1 MTEKQYVIANRNAF
15 RVYIGVMICC
25 YVVMISEIA
34 LFGFQKRFAL
44 GLLAATVGTVGLCIG
59 FFKHAHEHKGEVII
73 MVSVATGFIFV
84 MCCTNYLAYYSMGLG
99 VVMVSMMYLNRKATT
114 TGMIGLTIGMLVIM
128 LNHLVVDFK
137 GNIMECV
144 VLFLENGMCILAAFQ
159 TISTLVSF
167 NEENARNLQESAKK
181 ESEKASN
188 ITDIASNI
196 ADLFEE
202 SRGRIHEMSDI
213 MDTSNN
219 SINNIAKSSE
229 STAEAVTEQAARVS
243 DIKTQTD
250 SAQEMAR
257 EMISAG
263 SEAKEYVTN
272 GVSAISLL
280 REKAE
285 GVSKASDITH
295 ESTQSVLERI
305 EAVENIVGSIIA
317 IAKRTNLLALNA
329 SIEAA
334 RAGEAGKGFAVVAED
349 VRKLS
354 EQTNEAS
361 NEIAGIITEL
371 TKEASKA
378 MESVEQTVES
388 VKAQNEAIMTTE
400 ESFNSINE
408 SVGVLLNNVDT
419 IGEKMEAI
427 AEATNEISDNIS
439 NLSATSQEV
448 ASLSNEGANASS
460 TAKEK
465 FDELHQLLRKIN
477 AEAGK
482 LSNM

>member
-1 MTEKQYVIANRNAF
+1 
-15 RVYIGVMICC
+15 
-25 YVVMISEIA
+25 
-34 LFGFQKRFAL
+34 
-44 GLLAATVGTVGLCIG
+44 
-59 FFKHAHEHKGEVII
+59 
-73 MVSVATGFIFV
+73 
-84 MCCTNYLAYYSMGLG
+84 
-99 VVMVSMMYLNRKATT
+99 
-114 TGMIGLTIGMLVIM
+114 
-128 LNHLVVDFK
+128 
-137 GNIMECV
+137 
-144 VLFLENGMCILAAFQ
+144 
-159 TISTLVSF
+159 
-167 NEENARNLQESAKK
+167 
-181 ESEKASN
+181 
-188 ITDIASNI
+188 
-196 ADLFEE
+196 
-202 SRGRIHEMSDI
+202 
-213 MDTSNN
+213 
-219 SINNIAKSSE
+219 
-229 STAEAVTEQAARVS
+229 
-243 DIKTQTD
+243 
-250 SAQEMAR
+250 MAR